1 MAVKREQMDR
11 ILPKVEIGIVA
22 AYVAVYIIGDILH
35 LRRTVK
41 KAKKLLEKRITEA
54 DKGILRVCK
63 RQNTYPPLSGPA
75 NAWLACVCRAFFV
88 CETDSSGGC
97 SIVDSWRYG

>member
-1 MAVKREQMDR
+1 MAVKREQMDK

-41 KAKKLLEKRITEA
+41 KAKKSIEK
-54 DKGILRVCK
+54 K
-63 RQNTYPPLSGPA
+63 N
-75 NAWLACVCRAFFV
+75 N
-88 CETDSSGGC
+88 
-97 SIVDSWRYG
+97 

>member
-1 MAVKREQMDR
+1 MAVKREQMDK

-22 AYVAVYIIGDILH
+22 AYVVAYIIGDILH

-41 KAKKLLEKRITEA
+41 KAKKTIGKRITEA

-75 NAWLACVCRAFFV
+75 DAWSTCVCRAFFG
-88 CETDSSGGC
+88 ETDSGGFC
-97 SIVDSWRYG
+97 SIIDI